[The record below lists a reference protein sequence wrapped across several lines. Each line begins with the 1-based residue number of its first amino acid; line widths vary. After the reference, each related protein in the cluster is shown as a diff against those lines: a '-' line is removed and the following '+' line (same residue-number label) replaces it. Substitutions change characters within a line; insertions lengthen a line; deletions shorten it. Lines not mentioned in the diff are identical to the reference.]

1 MIVRQ
6 NHPVQPWRPIR
17 RAALIGG
24 ITVAEAA
31 MLIVAAGEWGSS
43 LLFFPLG
50 AVIVGGIGAGLAAL
64 IAYSLS
70 LRQGNS
76 LGDLERDLAKAA
88 AIYER
93 GLTDE
98 AEYGR
103 IKGQILE
110 TYRYTRGSGIDVAR
124 IALRASL
131 VGLLVPAIYVLS
143 MYQGAAYLA
152 GALAAGA
159 VGALLSGIGTA
170 AVMTI
175 RRKFAE
181 RQLGEGK
188 RPMIDSG
195 V

>member
-31 MLIVAAGEWGSS
+31 MLSVAAVELGSS

-64 IAYSLS
+64 VAYILS

-93 GLTDE
+93 GLIDE
-98 AEYGR
+98 AEYSR

-124 IALRASL
+124 AALRGSL
-131 VGLLVPAIYVLS
+131 VGLLVPAVYILS
-143 MYQGAAYLA
+143 IYQGASYLA

-188 RPMIDSG
+188 RPQIDSG

>member
-6 NHPVQPWRPIR
+6 NHPIQPWRPIR

-143 MYQGAAYLA
+143 MYQGASYLA